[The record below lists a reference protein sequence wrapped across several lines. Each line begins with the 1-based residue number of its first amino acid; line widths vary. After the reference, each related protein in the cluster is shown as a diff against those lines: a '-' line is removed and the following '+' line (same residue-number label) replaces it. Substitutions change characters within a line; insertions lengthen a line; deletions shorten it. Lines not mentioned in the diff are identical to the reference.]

1 MGQASFCLPDFKVI
15 KQNTHTHTHPS
26 LTQTHTHTHTHTH
39 PSLTQTRLSPL
50 LDWSV
55 LEHTRDSSFPLPLL
69 FPWRQQVTESRNRI
83 CSKEGTP
90 WPSSGWDRALSLQGP
105 PVPTSR
111 GCCILCIQFHSIDG
125 KTTLPKPACGLS
137 CVPLFVAPQIAARQA
152 PLSMEFS
159 RQEYWGG
166 LPFPPPG
173 DRTQVSCIS
182 CMSRQT
188 PYH

>member
-15 KQNTHTHTHPS
+15 KQNTHTHTH
-26 LTQTHTHTHTHTH
+26 TH
-39 PSLTQTRLSPL
+39 PSLTQTLLSPL

-125 KTTLPKPACGLS
+125 KTTLPKSACGLLCPALCGS
-137 CVPLFVAPQIAARQA
+137 TDC
-152 PLSMEFS
+152 S
-159 RQEYWGG
+159 
-166 LPFPPPG
+166 PPG
-173 DRTQVSCIS
+173 SSVHGIFQARVLGWVAIS
-182 CMSRQT
+182 SSRR
-188 PYH
+188 